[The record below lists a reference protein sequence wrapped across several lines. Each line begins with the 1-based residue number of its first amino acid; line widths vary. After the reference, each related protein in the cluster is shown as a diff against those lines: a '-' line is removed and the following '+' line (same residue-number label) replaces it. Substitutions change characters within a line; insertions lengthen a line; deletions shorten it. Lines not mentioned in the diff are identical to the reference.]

1 MILFY
6 FILREGI
13 TISLFIR
20 YCTLSTVCATLLML
34 FLGGI
39 LFRFLLMSYLLV
51 FRAFSNLIKG
61 GNEERK
67 LQWGESTERRCI
79 LNNVADSYYC
89 SIG

>member
-34 FLGGI
+34 FFGGDFVSVSLNV
-39 LFRFLLMSYLLV
+39 LF
-51 FRAFSNLIKG
+51 
-61 GNEERK
+61 
-67 LQWGESTERRCI
+67 
-79 LNNVADSYYC
+79 
-89 SIG
+89 IGL